1 VKEDSLIPIPRRRP
15 RIFNTAFESGMR
27 SLILLTS
34 CFPRHLGLRK
44 LVVLDH
50 MVVHTADI
58 DGPPSLHPQE
68 ESRAAELLVRRRLV
82 ESGLAL
88 MGTRSL
94 ITRHATPEG
103 FRYQAGEEA
112 GTFIDLLQSNY
123 TLDLRTRADWLA
135 QNIVPLSDD
144 ALNQLVNRRIDQW
157 APEFQADSGP
167 GA

>member
-1 VKEDSLIPIPRRRP
+1 VDESLTSRRRP
-15 RIFNTAFESGMR
+15 RIFNTAFESGVR

-34 CFPRHLGLRK
+34 CFPHQLGLRK

-50 MVVHTADI
+50 LVVHTGDI

-68 ESRAAELLVRRRLV
+68 DSRAAELLVRRRLV
-82 ESGLAL
+82 ATGLAL

-94 ITRHATPEG
+94 ITRNAGPEG
-103 FRYQAGEEA
+103 FRYQAGQEA
-112 GTFIDLLQSNY
+112 GTFVDLLQSSY
-123 TLDLRTRADWLA
+123 AMGLRGRADWLA

-144 ALNQLVNRRIDQW
+144 ALNQFVRRRIDRW
-157 APEFQADSGP
+157 APEFQVDSGP